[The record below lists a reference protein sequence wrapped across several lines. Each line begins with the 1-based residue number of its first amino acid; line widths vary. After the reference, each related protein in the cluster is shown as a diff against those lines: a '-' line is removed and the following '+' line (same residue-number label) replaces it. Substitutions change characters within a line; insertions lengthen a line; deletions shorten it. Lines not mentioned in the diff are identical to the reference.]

1 MARPLY
7 IFDLDGTIALCEHRK
22 HFLDAKDWRAFYAA
36 CHEDVPNKPVI
47 DLMYALRHSGAD
59 VWVFSGRSSEVRGK
73 TLAWLAQH
81 APYISM
87 PWENTIVMR
96 DEGDRRPDDEL
107 KKQYL
112 DCMLTEDRA
121 RLVGIFD
128 DRDRVVKMWRD
139 NGVTCFQVA
148 PGAF

>member
-1 MARPLY
+1 MKPLY

-22 HFLDAKDWRAFYAA
+22 HFLDTKDWRGFYAA
-36 CHEDVPNKPVI
+36 CHEDVPNTAVI
-47 DLMYALRHSGAD
+47 ATMYNLCRSGAD

-81 APYISM
+81 APYISQ

-96 DEGDRRPDDEL
+96 DEGDHRPDDEL
-107 KKQYL
+107 KQQYL
-112 DCMLTEDRA
+112 DRMLTEDRE
-121 RLVGIFD
+121 RLVAIFD

-139 NGVTCFQVA
+139 NGVMCFQVA